1 MLRIL
6 SVEPLLAVGLR
17 ITTKTGEQTTMST
30 NRFEE
35 EFVGVVVNL
44 RERVRVR
51 LPPTVSASKVAG
63 VDIRCHLHTTVAF
76 DAVESALVTRAICN
90 QTLLCPMA
98 NLHSPVLSNE
108 VVTLFCKARRDLW
121 FDLGDWRALH
131 WISSDFEHHN
141 GVASGNAREDV
152 VS

>member
-1 MLRIL
+1 
-6 SVEPLLAVGLR
+6 
-17 ITTKTGEQTTMST
+17 MST

-51 LPPTVSASKVAG
+51 LSPAVSASKVAG
-63 VDIRCHLHTTVAF
+63 IDIRRHLHATVAF
-76 DAVESALVTRAICN
+76 NTVECALVTRSIRN

-98 NLHSPVLSNE
+98 NLHSPVLPNK
-108 VVTLFCKARRDLW
+108 VVTLFCEARRNLW
-121 FDLGDWRALH
+121 FNLGDWRTLH

-141 GVASGNAREDV
+141 GVASGTAREDV